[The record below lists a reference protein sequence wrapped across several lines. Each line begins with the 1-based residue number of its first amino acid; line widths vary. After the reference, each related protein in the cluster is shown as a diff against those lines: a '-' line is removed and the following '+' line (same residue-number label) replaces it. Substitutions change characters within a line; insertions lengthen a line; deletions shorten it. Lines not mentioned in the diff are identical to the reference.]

1 MFYKGVY
8 HTGYTCAWFTEP
20 CSASKCSVCAK
31 DSSNL
36 KKLMMQL
43 SPLVRKVK
51 YTQQGQDYFSSKL
64 SNACIKETFKLP

>member
-8 HTGYTCAWFTEP
+8 HRGYTCAWFADP
-20 CSASKCSVCAK
+20 CSASKCSVRAK

-36 KKLMMQL
+36 KKVIMQRP
-43 SPLVRKVK
+43 PLVRKVK
-51 YTQQGQDYFSSKL
+51 DTQQGQDYFSSKL